1 MTTAGLKVF
10 DETVHLTNTWLNE
23 LQRDLDLES
32 KQQAYHIL
40 RVVLHHLR
48 DMLPV
53 NQAIHLSAQLP
64 MLVRGF
70 YLENWRPGATATRPK
85 THPGTREAFLDA
97 VAADLMP
104 GPNISTASAVNAVFF
119 LLSQHVT
126 QGEIRQVI
134 DCLPK
139 PIQTLWD
146 KDRPDG

>member
-53 NQAIHLSAQLP
+53 NNAIHLSAQLP

-70 YLENWRPGATATRPK
+70 YLENWRPGAKTPHPK
-85 THPGTREAFLDA
+85 TREAFLDA
-97 VAADLMP
+97 VSEDFMP
-104 GPNISTASAVNAVFF
+104 GPDISAASAVNAVFF

-126 QGEIRQVI
+126 EGEIRQVI

-139 PIQTLWD
+139 PVQTLWD
-146 KDRPDG
+146 SARPAG

>member
-1 MTTAGLKVF
+1 MTATGLKVF
-10 DETVHLTNTWLNE
+10 DETLHLTNAWLNE
-23 LQRDLDLES
+23 LQSDLGLDS

-53 NQAIHLSAQLP
+53 TTAVHLSAQLP

-70 YLENWRPGATATRPK
+70 YLENWRPGATVDRTKSRD
-85 THPGTREAFLDA
+85 AFLDA
-97 VAADLMP
+97 VAGDLMP
-104 GPNISTASAVNAVFF
+104 MPNVSAAGAVNAVFY

-126 QGEIRQVI
+126 EGEIRQVTE
-134 DCLPK
+134 CLPR

-146 KDRPDG
+146 ASRPTD

>member
-53 NQAIHLSAQLP
+53 NNAIHLSAQLP

-70 YLENWRPGATATRPK
+70 YLENWRPGAMTPHPK
-85 THPGTREAFLDA
+85 TRDAFLDA
-97 VAADLMP
+97 VSEDFVPDL
-104 GPNISTASAVNAVFF
+104 NISAASAVNAVFF

-126 QGEIRQVI
+126 EGEIRQVI

-139 PIQTLWD
+139 PIRTLWD
-146 KDRPDG
+146 TARPTD

>member
-53 NQAIHLSAQLP
+53 NNAIHLSAQLP

-70 YLENWRPGATATRPK
+70 YLENWRPGAKTPHPK
-85 THPGTREAFLDA
+85 TREAFLDA
-97 VAADLMP
+97 VSEDFMP
-104 GPNISTASAVNAVFF
+104 GPDISAASAVKLLARLEWVIMDMFVYGLLPVIWCRGQSGTQRGMPMVF
-119 LLSQHVT
+119 
-126 QGEIRQVI
+126 
-134 DCLPK
+134 
-139 PIQTLWD
+139 
-146 KDRPDG
+146 